1 MQSEYLIKEIQ
12 QGLLKWYD
20 FKPNSTFL
28 YLGEKDEPCA
38 ALLSE
43 LAGQTA
49 CMSAAQASAQTATQT
64 AAQTN
69 AQTVAQTN
77 AQTAAQTN
85 VQTAVQA
92 TAQPADTSSRLTCAS
107 PLQTLTPQWQQ
118 AHTAGFDYIIA
129 IETLETLESPA
140 GYLSYL
146 KSLLKPDG
154 TLLLGMNN
162 RFGLR
167 YFCGDR
173 DPYTERNFDG
183 IEGYRRAYA
192 KKEDTFQG
200 RCYSQAE
207 LRSMLQSSGFETFQF
222 YSVLSDLKNPSF
234 LYAEDYLPNEDLS
247 NRIFPTYHYPDTV
260 FLDEESLYNSLAE
273 NGMFHEMAN
282 AYLIECPLSGRIS
295 DVSHVTSS
303 MERGPERALL
313 TIIHRSGI
321 VEKRAAHSEGNLRLK
336 NLIEHGRDLSAHG
349 ISVVEA
355 KLGPY
360 LPAHNILDTIANHE
374 ANLSRCDTT
383 AAASH
388 PNQVPPVLNTTAAAP
403 TTAQVPPAH
412 AAPTAP
418 PEPESRPIS
427 YLMPYITAE
436 VGQLYLKRLLHE
448 DQDMFLRKLDE
459 FRNLILQS
467 SEIIE
472 PDHGDGNGAVLRK
485 GYIDMVPLN
494 SFYLNDTFVFYDQ
507 EFCEEHYPANALIWR
522 MIATFYAG
530 DLEVQ
535 KLMPME
541 TLLNRYDLKR
551 KLSKWQKLEW
561 DFLAD
566 LRQEKTL
573 RKYHEACRRN
583 YDAVNSNRQRLNYSA
598 EKYQKLFIDIFRN
611 ADTRKLILFG
621 SGNFTKRFL
630 SLYGQDY
637 PVYAIVDNS
646 REKWGQE
653 VEGISI
659 QSPEILRSLQSG
671 EYKILICIKNYL
683 SVMKQLDGMG
693 VTEYSIYDP
702 GKDYPRKR
710 KPLVPQNADAVSGSA
725 DHSAVKKK
733 YHTGYI
739 AGVFDLFHVGHLN
752 MFKRAKEQCD
762 YLIVGVVT
770 DEGVRKFKEVEPF
783 VPYEERAEMV
793 RSCRYVDEVVE
804 IPLNFG
810 GTRDAWR
817 LHHFDCQFSGSDYV
831 DNPDW
836 LAEKEFL
843 EKHGAE
849 MEFFPYTQSTSSSKI
864 KDLIDKKL
872 L

>member
-49 CMSAAQASAQTATQT
+49 CMSAAQASAQTTTQT

-69 AQTVAQTN
+69 AQT
-77 AQTAAQTN
+77 
-85 VQTAVQA
+85 AVQA
-92 TAQPADTSSRLTCAS
+92 NAQPADTSSRLTCAS
-107 PLQTLTPQWQQ
+107 PLQTLTPQWQR
-118 AHTAGFDYIIA
+118 AHTVGFDYIIA
-129 IETLETLESPA
+129 IEALETLESPA
-140 GYLSYL
+140 GYLSHL
-146 KSLLKPDG
+146 KTLLKPDG

-192 KKEDTFQG
+192 QKEDLFQG
-200 RCYSQAE
+200 RCYSRAE

-260 FLDEESLYNSLAE
+260 FLDEESLYNSLSE

-282 AYLIECPLSGRIS
+282 AYLIECPLSGRLS

-321 VEKRAAHSEGNLRLK
+321 VEKRAAHTEGILRLE

-355 KLGPY
+355 KLGHPLSAY
-360 LPAHNILDTIANHE
+360 NIPDTITNHGRDLPRH
-374 ANLSRCDTT
+374 NMP
-383 AAASH
+383 AAVTH
-388 PNQVPPVLNTTAAAP
+388 P
-403 TTAQVPPAH
+403 AQDPPARS
-412 AAPTAP
+412 TP
-418 PEPESRPIS
+418 PEPEPRLVS

-459 FRNLILQS
+459 FRDLILQS

-472 PDHGDGNGAVLRK
+472 PDLGDGNGAVLRK

-507 EFCEEHYPANALIWR
+507 EFCEENYPANALIWR

-541 TLLNRYDLKR
+541 TLLKRYDLKR
-551 KLSKWQKLEW
+551 NLSKWQKLEW

-573 RKYHEACRRN
+573 RKYHESCRRS
-583 YDAVNSNRQRLNYSA
+583 YDAVYSNRQRLNYSA
-598 EKYQKLFIDIFRN
+598 EKYQKLFVDIFRN

-630 SLYGQDY
+630 GLYGQDY

-653 VEGISI
+653 IEGISI

-671 EYKILICIKNYL
+671 EYKVLICIKNYL
-683 SVMKQLDGMG
+683 SVMRQLDGIG

-710 KPLVPQNADAVSGSA
+710 KPLVPQNADAGSGSA
-725 DHSAVKKK
+725 EHSAVKKK